1 MATWKCDVRM
11 KFGKYSAHVW
21 RATDRDSAPVAA
33 DLPSSKLAV
42 EKAIESIQG
51 AGFADGDDEV
61 IFRDSAYSSLA
72 ELRHVMSRA
81 PY

>member
-33 DLPSSKLAV
+33 DLASSKLAV
-42 EKAIESIQG
+42 DKAI
-51 AGFADGDDEV
+51 
-61 IFRDSAYSSLA
+61 
-72 ELRHVMSRA
+72 
-81 PY
+81 

>member
-21 RATDRDSAPVAA
+21 KATERESAPIAGELGSAKVAI
-33 DLPSSKLAV
+33 DKVLEAV
-42 EKAIESIQG
+42 QKAGYAE
-51 AGFADGDDEV
+51 GDDEV
-61 IFRDSAYSSLA
+61 IFRDTSYASLT
-72 ELRHVMSRA
+72 ELRQNMSRA